1 MMYCLAIS
9 SALKKVHSH
18 DLLHRDLKPQNVLL
32 FEGYIAKLAD
42 FGGTKDEA
50 SIAPDAKQTGTF
62 SRYWADAAARW
73 GKYCKESEVYGF
85 GLLAYYIIFG
95 VALYSES
102 NNRQYE
108 NNELRIK
115 REDCPPRLLLAGT
128 INMCLDCDPSLRP
141 SFEDLEK
148 SIFL

>member
-1 MMYCLAIS
+1 MYCLAIS

-50 SIAPDAKQTGTF
+50 SITADAKQTGTF
-62 SRYWADAAARW
+62 SRYWADMAARV
-73 GKYCKESEVYGF
+73 GKYSKKSEVYAF
-85 GLLAYYIIFG
+85 GLLAYYFIFG
-95 VALYSES
+95 VPLYSEE
-102 NNRQYE
+102 NEQQYLE
-108 NNELRIK
+108 NELRIERK
-115 REDCPPRLLLAGT
+115 DCPPAFLLAGI
-128 INMCLDCDPSLRP
+128 INMCLDCDPSKRP

-148 SIFL
+148 SIFF